1 MVDTAD
7 IVKEGLNIEN
17 SELDL
22 REKELTDAD
31 IIEIMKSD
39 EMKSVTALF
48 LEFNEI
54 GDSGLQA
61 VLECPAMKNLT
72 VLNMFKNQVT
82 DVGERV

>member
-7 IVKEGLNIEN
+7 LVKEGLNIEN

-22 REKELTDAD
+22 REKELKDED

-39 EMKSVTALF
+39 EIKAVTALF

-54 GDSGLQA
+54 GDDGLRA
-61 VLECPAMKNLT
+61 ILECPAMKNLT
-72 VLNMFKNQVT
+72 VLNSV
-82 DVGERV
+82 